1 MGSGRAGLRLTALLV
16 GLPGIG
22 HGNLLLRHNVSEV
35 SNASVPQ
42 PTVIRNLRAAVSVA
56 EAHDDPATADLL
68 TERLGA
74 HEKQVW
80 MMRSMQA

>member
-1 MGSGRAGLRLTALLV
+1 M
-16 GLPGIG
+16 
-22 HGNLLLRHNVSEV
+22 
-35 SNASVPQ
+35 PQ